1 MNITTVTKLAEKH
14 DGITEQSIR
23 WAIFNAKKN
32 GLEESGAI
40 FRKNRRIFLVEE
52 RYVAWLSEGA
62 ISSKGAAA

>member
-32 GLEESGAI
+32 GLHESGAVV
-40 FRKNRRIFLVEE
+40 RKGRRILLVEE
-52 RYVAWLSEGA
+52 RYLKWLGIRGTEEQTA
-62 ISSKGAAA
+62 